1 MSMGERLREARNKIG
16 YSQEEV
22 ARRIDLDRTTIGKY
36 ENDAC
41 VPSSTTLARL
51 VEIYCTDANYILY
64 GKEMKVMKYIACTK
78 ELYERYLYVAF
89 RISYRRLCT

>member
-64 GKEMKVMKYIACTK
+64 GKEMKVMNIARVPK
-78 ELYERYLYVAF
+78 KLYERYLYAAF

>member
-1 MSMGERLREARNKIG
+1 MSMGERLREARNKLG

-64 GKEMKVMKYIACTK
+64 GKEMKVMNISRVPKK
-78 ELYERYLYVAF
+78 LYERYLHVAF

>member
-36 ENDAC
+36 EMMHVYHLQLLLQD
-41 VPSSTTLARL
+41 
-51 VEIYCTDANYILY
+51 
-64 GKEMKVMKYIACTK
+64 
-78 ELYERYLYVAF
+78 
-89 RISYRRLCT
+89 

>member
-36 ENDAC
+36 QN
-41 VPSSTTLARL
+41 
-51 VEIYCTDANYILY
+51 IL
-64 GKEMKVMKYIACTK
+64 
-78 ELYERYLYVAF
+78 
-89 RISYRRLCT
+89 

>member
-64 GKEMKVMKYIACTK
+64 GKTKKVINVSDVPESIVKKIF
-78 ELYERYLYVAF
+78 LD
-89 RISYRRLCT
+89 

>member
-22 ARRIDLDRTTIGKY
+22 AR
-36 ENDAC
+36 
-41 VPSSTTLARL
+41 L

-64 GKEMKVMKYIACTK
+64 GKEMKVMNISRVPKNCMRDIYMLLS
-78 ELYERYLYVAF
+78 EYLIEDYAHNEN
-89 RISYRRLCT
+89 IHE

>member
-51 VEIYCTDANYILY
+51 VEICMRDIYMLLS
-64 GKEMKVMKYIACTK
+64 E
-78 ELYERYLYVAF
+78 YLIEDYAHNET
-89 RISYRRLCT
+89 IHE

>member
-64 GKEMKVMKYIACTK
+64 GKTKKVINVSDVPESIVKKIYLLIAK
-78 ELYERYLYVAF
+78 NKLNKK
-89 RISYRRLCT
+89 

>member
-64 GKEMKVMKYIACTK
+64 GKEMKVMNIACTK

>member
-1 MSMGERLREARNKIG
+1 MLCHIVSYSCIVFTEAITVCL
-16 YSQEEV
+16 QEEV

-64 GKEMKVMKYIACTK
+64 GKEMKVMN
-78 ELYERYLYVAF
+78 
-89 RISYRRLCT
+89 ISRVQEEY

>member
-64 GKEMKVMKYIACTK
+64 GKEMKVMNISRVPKK
-78 ELYERYLYVAF
+78 LYERYLYVAF

>member
-51 VEIYCTDANYILY
+51 
-64 GKEMKVMKYIACTK
+64 
-78 ELYERYLYVAF
+78 
-89 RISYRRLCT
+89 